1 MGICKSGIL
10 AEMIAAMKWIQR
22 VKCGLAEKRGNKGA
36 GVHMAMGAAIRIS
49 GVGGAHPAKDIQR
62 AGGNGSG
69 FLFAQE

>member
-1 MGICKSGIL
+1 MGVCKSGIL

-22 VKCGLAEKRGNKGA
+22 VRCGLTEKRRNKGA
-36 GVHMAMGAAIRIS
+36 GVHVALGAALCIG